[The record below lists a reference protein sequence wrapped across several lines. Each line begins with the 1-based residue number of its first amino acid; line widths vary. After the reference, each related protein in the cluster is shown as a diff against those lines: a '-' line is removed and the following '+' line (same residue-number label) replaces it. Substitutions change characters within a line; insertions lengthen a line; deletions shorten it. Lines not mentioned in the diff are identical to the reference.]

1 MDEAREPGAA
11 EQGPTGPEA
20 HERTGPEAR
29 EPGAGG
35 QGELVEVDLDDAGGG
50 AGPAT
55 AALPCDDAPG
65 PGPGAPVVV
74 LLHAFPLDRSMW
86 DDVVPL
92 LAHRCRVLAV
102 DLPGLGTAPV
112 PGGDPDLGVAVDG
125 VLALL
130 DAEGVSSAVVA
141 GLSTGGYVAA
151 QLAGR
156 APERVAGLALASTTT
171 RVGPPDDP
179 DERRRT
185 AERVLGREGL
195 DAVMGSVD
203 EGLSEQARAERPEL
217 AERVAATIARQRPAG
232 VAWVC
237 RALAARPD
245 TTDALAGFPGPV
257 LLLFGERDGATP
269 PQERGRQ
276 MHDVRPDARLVVV
289 PGSGHLTALEAPR
302 ETADALLDL
311 VDAAGA
317 GGSGA

>member
-1 MDEAREPGAA
+1 MDGSRGTTGDGGRR
-11 EQGPTGPEA
+11 GP
-20 HERTGPEAR
+20 
-29 EPGAGG
+29 
-35 QGELVEVDLDDAGGG
+35 VEVDLDEG
-50 AGPAT
+50 AEDRPPAS
-55 AALPCDDAPG
+55 AALPCTDTPG

-86 DDVVPL
+86 DDVVPR

-102 DLPGLGTAPV
+102 DLPGLGTSSV

-179 DERRRT
+179 DERRST

-203 EGLSEQARAERPEL
+203 EGLSEQARAERPDL
-217 AERVAATIARQRPAG
+217 AERVAAAVRRQRPAG

-237 RALAARPD
+237 RALAVRPD
-245 TTDALAGFPGPV
+245 TTDALTGFPGPV

-276 MHDVRPDARLVVV
+276 MHDARPDARLVVV
-289 PGSGHLTALEAPR
+289 PGSGHLVALEAPQ

-311 VDAAGA
+311 VEAAGA